1 LPRYKHI
8 SVGSPV
14 NIDELVK
21 PRERQLSARQLALV
35 ERAEEI
41 RRALNEVATAPA
53 SQAFPIVA
61 RDGQKIAN
69 LRAAIT
75 KQIKVDGR
83 AISLSVRGNT
93 IYLSRGKLPRS
104 RAGAGGNAES

>member
-1 LPRYKHI
+1 MAKYKHI
-8 SVGSPV
+8 ALGTPV
-14 NIDELVK
+14 NIDDLAK
-21 PRERQLSARQLALV
+21 PKERALTPRQLALI

-41 RRALNEVATAPA
+41 KRALNEVATAPA

-75 KQIKVDGR
+75 KQIKADGR
-83 AISLSVRGNT
+83 AISLSVRGTT

-104 RAGAGGNAES
+104 RSGGAAG